1 MRQLV
6 KKKGEPMY
14 GVFMARGRDASRLEQ
29 LSDCVFALAITMSL
43 LSTQAPRNFD
53 ELTLFIS
60 DVVPFTL
67 SMVAVMWI
75 WHGHYQFFMRY
86 GLRDMRIIVLNTFM
100 MLIVLFFIYPLKFLS
115 TWLVSYF
122 TLLAKA
128 LLISN
133 EYFRA
138 LNQMGTQ
145 MIPWNDMP
153 ELMII
158 YDCGFLSIYITFVLM
173 YRHAIKNSDPLNL
186 SEAEVHAT
194 KSIIAHYTGIVA
206 IGFISLSI
214 ALLGFL
220 INWEFSGLFA
230 GVVYALIGPV
240 SYFIGRKYDKPPLS
254 STIGQA

>member
-14 GVFMARGRDASRLEQ
+14 GIFTARGRDASRLEQ

-43 LSTQAPRNFD
+43 LSTQAPQNFD

-60 DVVPFTL
+60 DIVPFTL

-133 EYFRA
+133 EYFRE

-173 YRHAIKNSDPLNL
+173 YRHAIKNSHPLNL
-186 SEAEVHAT
+186 NEAEVHAT

-206 IGFISLSI
+206 IGLISLFI

-220 INWEFSGLFA
+220 IDWEFSGLFA
-230 GVVYALIGPV
+230 GVIYALIGPV
-240 SYFIGRKYDKPPLS
+240 SYFIGRKYDKPPS
-254 STIGQA
+254 GTTSN